1 MSPQAPQG
9 GKRTRTFTLDEANR
23 TLPLVSRVVRDVVEQ
38 YVALTPAQ
46 EELEKHK
53 GQESATPDLQG
64 RIAELER
71 AIEERVALI
80 NGYLVEINQVGCEL
94 KDFRTGLVDFPAW
107 HDGRLVFL
115 CWRLGEE
122 QVAYWHEVR
131 AGVRGRKPVG
141 SDF

>member
-1 MSPQAPQG
+1 MSPGAPKG
-9 GKRTRTFTLDEANR
+9 GKRARSFTLDEANR

-46 EELEKHK
+46 EELEQLK
-53 GQESATPDLQG
+53 GREAAAPAALA
-64 RIAELER
+64 RIAELEQ

-80 NGYLVEINQVGCEL
+80 NGFLVEINQVGCEL

-115 CWRLGEE
+115 CWRMGEE
-122 QVAYWHEVR
+122 QVGYWHEVR